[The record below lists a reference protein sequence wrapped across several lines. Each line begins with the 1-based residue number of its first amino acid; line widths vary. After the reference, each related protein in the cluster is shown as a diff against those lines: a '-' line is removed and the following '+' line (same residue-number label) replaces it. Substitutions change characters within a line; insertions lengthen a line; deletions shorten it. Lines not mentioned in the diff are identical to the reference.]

1 MPFKTKDNS
10 SRFKQTAM
18 DMVSSCC
25 SFVFIRNHRKMEIW
39 GKDQTFY
46 ETALMNA
53 DCNFVYSDL
62 MYSCLRDLLLS
73 RIKAVLLL

>member
-1 MPFKTKDNS
+1 
-10 SRFKQTAM
+10 
-18 DMVSSCC
+18 
-25 SFVFIRNHRKMEIW
+25 MEIW

-46 ETALMNA
+46 ETALMSA

-62 MYSCLRDLLLS
+62 MYSCLRGLLLS